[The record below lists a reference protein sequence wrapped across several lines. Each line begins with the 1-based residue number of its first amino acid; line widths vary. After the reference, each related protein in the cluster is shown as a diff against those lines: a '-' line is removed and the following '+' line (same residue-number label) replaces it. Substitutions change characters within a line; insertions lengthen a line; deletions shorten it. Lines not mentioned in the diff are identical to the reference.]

1 MIELGEQLLQR
12 QRTPILVQSQVGVG
26 VDHFRLRRAQPLRFS
41 EERRERAGV
50 ERVVHGLHPSGT
62 PVPLVCLSACAI
74 ARPAYPDLQMAI
86 LEQIKADV
94 QGAMRAGEKDRVG
107 ALRLVLSELQ
117 KAAKEGSDDELA
129 VLRRERKR
137 RLESAR
143 AFREG
148 GREDLAGGE
157 ESEAE
162 LIGSY
167 LPAEL
172 SQQELAAIVEQAVR
186 ESGAESAKDMGTAMK
201 RAMAAVD
208 GRADGKRVSEL
219 VRAALQG

>member
-1 MIELGEQLLQR
+1 M
-12 QRTPILVQSQVGVG
+12 PI
-26 VDHFRLRRAQPLRFS
+26 A
-41 EERRERAGV
+41 
-50 ERVVHGLHPSGT
+50 
-62 PVPLVCLSACAI
+62 
-74 ARPAYPDLQMAI
+74 
-86 LEQIKADV
+86 EQIKVDV
-94 QGAMRAGEKDRVG
+94 QGAMRAGEKQRVG

-137 RLESAR
+137 RLESAQAYR
-143 AFREG
+143 DG
-148 GREDLAGGE
+148 GREDLAGAE

-167 LPAEL
+167 LPAGLSESEL
-172 SQQELAAIVEQAVR
+172 SEIVTQAVTD
-186 ESGAESAKDMGTAMK
+186 SGAQSAKDMGMAMK
-201 RAMAAVD
+201 QAMAAVD